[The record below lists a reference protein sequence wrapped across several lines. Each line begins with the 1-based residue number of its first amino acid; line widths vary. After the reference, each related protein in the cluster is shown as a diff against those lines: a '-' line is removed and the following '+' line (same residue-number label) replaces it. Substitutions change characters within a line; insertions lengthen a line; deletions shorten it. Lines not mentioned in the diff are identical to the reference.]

1 MAIQPINSSSNFIQ
15 AFQQNQTAKQNSSG
29 KEGNIKKTSR
39 YDSLEISLEGLNK
52 LSKLKNKFNSNTS
65 SLKKAINNINSKA
78 GNVNLGEGESFVADG
93 RTVYDTG
100 KIHGSSS
107 YGTYS
112 IGKSFSL
119 NVPGGKKSN
128 TYSSPIDFSLS
139 DDDDD

>member
-100 KIHGSSS
+100 SGKSGT
-107 YGTYS
+107 YGTFS

-119 NVPGGKKSN
+119 NVPKGKKSN